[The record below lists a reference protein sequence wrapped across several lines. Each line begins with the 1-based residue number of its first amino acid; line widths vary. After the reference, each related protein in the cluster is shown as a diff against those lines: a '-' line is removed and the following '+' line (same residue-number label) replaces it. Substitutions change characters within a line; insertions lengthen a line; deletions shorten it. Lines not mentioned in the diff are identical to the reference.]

1 MLPADKGM
9 GSAGASAGAGRC
21 IRLSGSLNSMII
33 ALTFGLLYPAATA
46 SPGTTCIVGAGIG
59 GLAVADFLRNAT
71 RGCELVGCL
80 LLRIKM
86 IRL

>member
-1 MLPADKGM
+1 M
-9 GSAGASAGAGRC
+9 
-21 IRLSGSLNSMII
+21 MII
-33 ALTFGLLYPAATA
+33 ALTFELLYTGVKA

-59 GLAVADFLRNAT
+59 GLAAADFLRNAT
-71 RGCELVGCL
+71 RGCELVCCL